1 MSDSQLDKK
10 KEVEILVP
18 KPVKPMPT
26 IIKPLNSAH
35 SATNEQK
42 VGSKVDND
50 ADLKSKFKA
59 ENIGRWAAKQENP
72 FAEQNRKAQAKKQ
85 AADKKRIKA
94 GPIIGIVLGAI
105 CAIAAVVGLV
115 VLVIN
120 LINQRPEQKITYTP
134 EIAGSSEE
142 DIAKYQDL
150 LQQFFNEQQNSA
162 ASGQD
167 GYLSF
172 SQLGANID
180 QVVQNTLDT
189 SNGKA
194 NENAVLF
201 AQLSFY
207 SLNGFYSDVIKVASK
222 INVDQLSDYQKVGY
236 YNCVADAYNGLG
248 DADNA
253 QINYNKML
261 EITLPV
267 NAEE

>member
-10 KEVEILVP
+10 KEVEIAVP
-18 KPVKPMPT
+18 KPIKPMPT
-26 IIKPLNSAH
+26 VIKPLNDKKTT
-35 SATNEQK
+35 TNEPK
-42 VGSKVDND
+42 VSSPVDND

-85 AADKKRIKA
+85 AIDKKRLKA
-94 GPIIGIVLGAI
+94 GPIIGIVLGVI

-120 LINQRPEQKITYTP
+120 LVTRQPEQKITYAPT
-134 EIAGSSEE
+134 IDGSSEE
-142 DIAKYQDL
+142 DVTKYQDL
-150 LQQFFNEQQNSA
+150 LQQFFNEQQNSVP
-162 ASGQD
+162 SNQD
-167 GYLSF
+167 DYLS
-172 SQLGANID
+172 SNQLSANIN
-180 QVVQNTLDT
+180 QVVQNTLNT
-189 SNGKA
+189 SSGKA

-207 SLNGFYSDVIKVASK
+207 SLNGFYNGVIEVAPK

-236 YNCVADAYNGLG
+236 YNCLADAYNGLG
-248 DADNA
+248 NSDEA
-253 QINYNKML
+253 QVNYDKML

-267 NAEE
+267 TVEE